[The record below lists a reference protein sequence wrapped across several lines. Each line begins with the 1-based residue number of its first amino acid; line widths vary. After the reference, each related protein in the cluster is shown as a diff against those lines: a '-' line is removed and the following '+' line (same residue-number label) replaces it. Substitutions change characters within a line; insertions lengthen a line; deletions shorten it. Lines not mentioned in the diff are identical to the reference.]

1 MAQDSFGNRAA
12 LPFAFVDTARD
23 TALDTADASPLAPK
37 VRPAEVYSTLRG
49 RLMRGEFPL
58 RGRLVEDRLA
68 VELGVSRTPVRE
80 AMRRLL
86 SDGLVVRSEDGYHV
100 AIPDLARLRDLYEV
114 RVALELRGVARAVE
128 SSAYKHDLAVLE
140 PLRDEWR
147 ELWHD
152 RPEPSADFVVMD
164 EDFHV
169 TLMRST
175 GNEVM
180 TQTLESINAR
190 IRPVRMYD
198 YLTEER
204 IEATISQHLGI
215 VEALLADDIV
225 AAQARLARHVGESME
240 VVEERAV
247 HALTQMTL
255 RRGAVQ

>member
-1 MAQDSFGNRAA
+1 VYAVLRA
-12 LPFAFVDTARD
+12 
-23 TALDTADASPLAPK
+23 
-37 VRPAEVYSTLRG
+37 
-49 RLMRGEFPL
+49 RLMKGEFPL
-58 RGRLVEDRLA
+58 RARLVEDRIA

-86 SDGLVVRSEDGYHV
+86 FDGLVMRGEDGYYV
-100 AIPDLARLRDLYEV
+100 AIPDLAGLRDLYEV
-114 RVALELRGVARAVE
+114 RIALELRGVRRASE
-128 SSAYKHDLAVLE
+128 SEAYKHDVSLLE

-169 TLMRST
+169 TLLRST
-175 GNEVM
+175 GNLVL

-204 IEATISQHLGI
+204 IERTIDQHIGV
-215 VEALLADDIV
+215 VEAVLAGSVDESVIK
-225 AAQARLARHVGESME
+225 LSRHVGESMD
-240 VVEERAV
+240 VVEKRAAR
-247 HALTQMTL
+247 ALTQMTL
-255 RRGAVQ
+255 GRGGLR